1 MTQVADAP
9 VSTQPAARPSPIHIK
24 KLGHVVIQVRNLE
37 RSVRFYTEVLNFR
50 VSDDATSGGV
60 FLTAV
65 GDHHTIGLFPS
76 DGENAEMPAKGA
88 VRLHHFAMLVGSLEE
103 LFDIRDYL
111 RERGVPVV
119 WDGRRAMGGHTSV
132 EFLDPDGYHLEVYCD
147 MDQLGPDT
155 PSRPRNPNASKFN
168 SLEASRDNPKSPT
181 W

>member
-1 MTQVADAP
+1 MTQSVEAP
-9 VSTQPAARPSPIHIK
+9 TSTQPVARRSPIHIK

-76 DGENAEMPAKGA
+76 DGESAEVPAKGA
-88 VRLHHFAMLVGSLEE
+88 IRLHHFAMLVGSLEE
-103 LFDIRDYL
+103 LFDIRAYL
-111 RERGVPVV
+111 QERGVPIV

-147 MDQLGPDT
+147 MDQLGPGDR
-155 PSRPRNPNASKFN
+155 SRPRGKAKYD
-168 SLEASRDNPKSPT
+168 SLEASRDNPKPPT

>member
-1 MTQVADAP
+1 MAHVQVEMAP
-9 VSTQPAARPSPIHIK
+9 QAVEGPSPIRIK
-24 KLGHVVIQVRNLE
+24 KLGHLVIQVRNLE

-50 VSDDATSGGV
+50 VSDNASAGGV

-76 DGENAEMPAKGA
+76 DGENAEIPGEGA

-103 LFDIRDYL
+103 LFEIRAWL
-111 RERGVPVV
+111 QKRGVPIVFE
-119 WDGRRAMGGHTSV
+119 GRRALGGHTSV

-147 MDQLGPDT
+147 MDQIGPDGRT
-155 PSRPRNPNASKFN
+155 RPRDPAGRRHDT
-168 SLEASRDNPKSPT
+168 LEKARDNPKPPG